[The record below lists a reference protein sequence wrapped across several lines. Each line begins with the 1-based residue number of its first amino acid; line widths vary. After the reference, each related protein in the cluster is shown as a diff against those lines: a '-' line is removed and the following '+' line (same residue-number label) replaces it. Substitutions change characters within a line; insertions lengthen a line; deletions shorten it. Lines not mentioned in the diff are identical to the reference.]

1 MATIVGLASL
11 LAALILAWRA
21 YRSSAADHDARER
34 ERDRA
39 RRDNEP

>member
-21 YRSSAADHDARER
+21 YRSASADHEARKRER
-34 ERDRA
+34 A
-39 RRDNEP
+39 RNDNDP